1 MKKVFEYVLLT
12 IGSIIVA
19 GSLELILAPNGLV
32 DGGVTAIAIMA
43 NKVAGLPLY
52 GVFLGLNIPIL
63 LFTAKVMGKKFFI
76 RTSYANVVTT
86 LGLIYLKPFPAIT
99 TSELLIVLYGGV
111 LFGVGVGIVVK
122 MGGAIDGSEMLAVWM
137 NKHFKVPIST
147 FLLAVNAVIFIFVA
161 ILFSIEQAMFSLAI
175 FYIVTKMID
184 FILDGI
190 NQGKSVMIISGKNK
204 EIGDLLMKEL
214 QLSVTYLHGEG
225 GFLGE
230 HKKIIYCITNRFIYP
245 KMKDLV
251 LSVDPTAIIEASY
264 STETTGVKRPGRTAR
279 SGKYQKNSV

>member
-1 MKKVFEYVLLT
+1 MKKVFEYILLT

-52 GVFLGLNIPIL
+52 GVFLGINIPIL
-63 LFTAKVMGKKFFI
+63 LFTAKEMGKKFFI

-230 HKKIIYCITNRFIYP
+230 HKRIIYCITNRFIYP

-264 STETTGVKRPGRTAR
+264 STETTGVKRPGRAMR
-279 SGKYQKNSV
+279 SEK

>member
-52 GVFLGLNIPIL
+52 GVFLGINIPIL
-63 LFTAKVMGKKFFI
+63 LFTAKVMGRKFFI

-214 QLSVTYLHGEG
+214 QLSVTYLNGEG

-230 HKKIIYCITNRFIYP
+230 HKRIIYCITNRFIYP

-264 STETTGVKRPGRTAR
+264 STETTGVKRPGRAMR
-279 SGKYQKNSV
+279 SEK

>member
-1 MKKVFEYVLLT
+1 MKRVFEYILLT

-32 DGGVTAIAIMA
+32 DGGVTTIAIMA

-52 GVFLGLNIPIL
+52 GVFLGINIPIL

-230 HKKIIYCITNRFIYP
+230 HKRIIYCITNRFIYP

-264 STETTGVKRPGRTAR
+264 STETTGVKRPGRAMR
-279 SGKYQKNSV
+279 SEK

>member
-52 GVFLGLNIPIL
+52 GVFLVINIPIL

-111 LFGVGVGIVVK
+111 LFGIGVGIVVK

-137 NKHFKVPIST
+137 NKHFNVPIST

-230 HKKIIYCITNRFIYP
+230 HKRIIYCITNRFIYP

-251 LSVDPTAIIEASY
+251 LSVDPAAIIEASY
-264 STETTGVKRPGRTAR
+264 STETTGVKRPGRKAR
-279 SGKYQKNSV
+279 SGE

>member
-1 MKKVFEYVLLT
+1 MKRVFEYILLT

-111 LFGVGVGIVVK
+111 LFGIGVGIVVK

-147 FLLAVNAVIFIFVA
+147 FLLAVNAVIFTFVA

-230 HKKIIYCITNRFIYP
+230 EKRIIYCITNRFIYP

-264 STETTGVKRPGRTAR
+264 STETTGVKRPGRAAR
-279 SGKYQKNSV
+279 SEK

>member
-1 MKKVFEYVLLT
+1 MKRVFEYVLLT

-52 GVFLGLNIPIL
+52 GVFLGINIPIL

-230 HKKIIYCITNRFIYP
+230 HKRIIYCITNRFIYP

-279 SGKYQKNSV
+279 SEK

>member
-111 LFGVGVGIVVK
+111 LFGIGVGIVVK

-147 FLLAVNAVIFIFVA
+147 FLLAVNAVIFTFVA

-230 HKKIIYCITNRFIYP
+230 EKRIIYCITNRFIYP

-264 STETTGVKRPGRTAR
+264 STETTGVKRPGRTAK
-279 SGKYQKNSV
+279 SEK

>member
-52 GVFLGLNIPIL
+52 GVFLGINIPIL
-63 LFTAKVMGKKFFI
+63 LFTARVMGKKFFI

-111 LFGVGVGIVVK
+111 LFGIGVGIVVK

-230 HKKIIYCITNRFIYP
+230 HKRIIYCITNRFIYP

-279 SGKYQKNSV
+279 SEK

>member
-147 FLLAVNAVIFIFVA
+147 FLLAVNAVIFVFVA

-190 NQGKSVMIISGKNK
+190 NQGKSVMIISNKNK
-204 EIGDLLMKEL
+204 EIGELLMKEL

-230 HKKIIYCITNRFIYP
+230 PQRIIYCITNRFIYP

-251 LSVDPTAIIEASY
+251 LSVDPSAIIEASY

-279 SGKYQKNSV
+279 SGQVSEK

>member
-52 GVFLGLNIPIL
+52 GVFLGINIPIL
-63 LFTAKVMGKKFFI
+63 LFTAKVMGRKFFI

-230 HKKIIYCITNRFIYP
+230 HKRIIYCITNRFIYP

-264 STETTGVKRPGRTAR
+264 STETTGVKRPGRAMR
-279 SGKYQKNSV
+279 SEK

>member
-1 MKKVFEYVLLT
+1 MKRVFEYILLT

-52 GVFLGLNIPIL
+52 GVFLGINIPIL

-230 HKKIIYCITNRFIYP
+230 HKRIIYCITNRFIYP

-264 STETTGVKRPGRTAR
+264 STETTGVKRPGRAMR
-279 SGKYQKNSV
+279 SEK

>member
-1 MKKVFEYVLLT
+1 MKKVFEYLLLT

-52 GVFLGLNIPIL
+52 GVFLGINIPIL

-111 LFGVGVGIVVK
+111 LFGIGVGIVVK

-137 NKHFKVPIST
+137 NKHFNVPIST

-230 HKKIIYCITNRFIYP
+230 HKRIIYCITNRFIYP

-251 LSVDPTAIIEASY
+251 LSVDPAAIIEASY
-264 STETTGVKRPGRTAR
+264 STETTGVKRPGRKAR
-279 SGKYQKNSV
+279 SGE

>member
-52 GVFLGLNIPIL
+52 GVFLGINIPIL

-76 RTSYANVVTT
+76 RTFYANVVTT

-230 HKKIIYCITNRFIYP
+230 HKRIIYCITNRFIYP

-264 STETTGVKRPGRTAR
+264 STETTGVKRPGRAMR
-279 SGKYQKNSV
+279 SEK

>member
-52 GVFLGLNIPIL
+52 GVFLGINIPIL

-230 HKKIIYCITNRFIYP
+230 EKRIIYCITNRFIYP

-264 STETTGVKRPGRTAR
+264 STETTGVKRPGRAMK
-279 SGKYQKNSV
+279 SEK

>member
-52 GVFLGLNIPIL
+52 GVFLGINIPIL

-86 LGLIYLKPFPAIT
+86 IGLIYLKPFPAIT

-230 HKKIIYCITNRFIYP
+230 HKRIIYCITNRFIYP

-279 SGKYQKNSV
+279 SEK

>member
-52 GVFLGLNIPIL
+52 GVFLGINIPIL

-86 LGLIYLKPFPAIT
+86 LGLSYLKPFPAIT

-111 LFGVGVGIVVK
+111 LFGGGVGIVVK

-230 HKKIIYCITNRFIYP
+230 HKRIIYCITNRFIYP

-264 STETTGVKRPGRTAR
+264 STETTGVKRPGRAMR
-279 SGKYQKNSV
+279 SEK

>member
-52 GVFLGLNIPIL
+52 GVFLGINIPIL

-111 LFGVGVGIVVK
+111 LFGIGVGIVVK

-230 HKKIIYCITNRFIYP
+230 HKRIIYCITNRFIYP

-279 SGKYQKNSV
+279 SEK

>member
-1 MKKVFEYVLLT
+1 MKKLFEYVLLT

-251 LSVDPTAIIEASY
+251 LSVDPSAIIEASY

-279 SGKYQKNSV
+279 SGQVSEK

>member
-52 GVFLGLNIPIL
+52 GVFLGINIPIL

-230 HKKIIYCITNRFIYP
+230 HKRIIYCITNRFIYP

-279 SGKYQKNSV
+279 SEK

>member
-1 MKKVFEYVLLT
+1 MKRVFEYVLLT

-63 LFTAKVMGKKFFI
+63 LFTARVMGKKFFI

-111 LFGVGVGIVVK
+111 LFGIGVGIVVK

-230 HKKIIYCITNRFIYP
+230 HKRIIYCITNRFIYP

-279 SGKYQKNSV
+279 SEK

>member
-1 MKKVFEYVLLT
+1 MKRVFEYVLLT

-111 LFGVGVGIVVK
+111 LFGIGVGIVVK

-230 HKKIIYCITNRFIYP
+230 HKRIIYCITNRFIYP
-245 KMKDLV
+245 KMKDFV

-279 SGKYQKNSV
+279 SGD

>member
-1 MKKVFEYVLLT
+1 MKRLFEYILLT

-86 LGLIYLKPFPAIT
+86 LGLIYLKPFPTIT

-111 LFGVGVGIVVK
+111 LFGIGVGIVVK

-147 FLLAVNAVIFIFVA
+147 FLLAVNAVIFTFVA

-230 HKKIIYCITNRFIYP
+230 EKRIIYCITNRFIYP

-279 SGKYQKNSV
+279 SEK

>member
-1 MKKVFEYVLLT
+1 MKRVFEYVLLT

-32 DGGVTAIAIMA
+32 DGGGTAIAIMA

-111 LFGVGVGIVVK
+111 LFGIGVGIVVK

-147 FLLAVNAVIFIFVA
+147 FLLAVNAVIFTFVA

-230 HKKIIYCITNRFIYP
+230 HKRIIYCITNRFIYP

-264 STETTGVKRPGRTAR
+264 STETTGVKRPGRAAR
-279 SGKYQKNSV
+279 TEK

>member
-52 GVFLGLNIPIL
+52 GVFLGINIPIL

-111 LFGVGVGIVVK
+111 LFGVGVGVVVK

-230 HKKIIYCITNRFIYP
+230 HKRIIYCITNRFIYP

-264 STETTGVKRPGRTAR
+264 STETTGVKRPGRAMR
-279 SGKYQKNSV
+279 SEK

>member
-1 MKKVFEYVLLT
+1 MKKVFEYILLT

-52 GVFLGLNIPIL
+52 GVFLGINIPIL

-230 HKKIIYCITNRFIYP
+230 HKRIIYCITNRFIYP

-264 STETTGVKRPGRTAR
+264 STETTGVKRPGRAAR
-279 SGKYQKNSV
+279 SEK

>member
-147 FLLAVNAVIFIFVA
+147 FLLAVNAVIFVFVA

-230 HKKIIYCITNRFIYP
+230 HKRIIYCITNRFIYP

-264 STETTGVKRPGRTAR
+264 STETTGVKRPGRAMR
-279 SGKYQKNSV
+279 SEK

>member
-12 IGSIIVA
+12 MGSIIVA

-52 GVFLGLNIPIL
+52 GVFLGINIPIL

-111 LFGVGVGIVVK
+111 LFGIGVGIVVK

-137 NKHFKVPIST
+137 NKHFNVPIST

-230 HKKIIYCITNRFIYP
+230 HKRIIYCITNRFIYP

-264 STETTGVKRPGRTAR
+264 STETTGVKRPGRKAR
-279 SGKYQKNSV
+279 SGE

>member
-111 LFGVGVGIVVK
+111 LFGIGVGIVVK

-147 FLLAVNAVIFIFVA
+147 FLLAVNAVIFTFVA

-204 EIGDLLMKEL
+204 EIGDLLIKEL

-230 HKKIIYCITNRFIYP
+230 EKRIIYCITNRFIYP

-279 SGKYQKNSV
+279 SEK

>member
-52 GVFLGLNIPIL
+52 GVFLGINIPIL
-63 LFTAKVMGKKFFI
+63 LFTAKVMGKKFFN

-111 LFGVGVGIVVK
+111 LFGIGVGIVVK

-137 NKHFKVPIST
+137 NKHFNVPIST

-230 HKKIIYCITNRFIYP
+230 HKRIIYCITNRFIYP

-251 LSVDPTAIIEASY
+251 LSVDPAAIIEASY
-264 STETTGVKRPGRTAR
+264 STETTGVKRPGRKAR
-279 SGKYQKNSV
+279 SGE

>member
-52 GVFLGLNIPIL
+52 GVFLGINIPIL
-63 LFTAKVMGKKFFI
+63 LFTAKIMGKKFFI

-111 LFGVGVGIVVK
+111 LFGIGVGIVVK

-137 NKHFKVPIST
+137 NKHFNVPIST

-230 HKKIIYCITNRFIYP
+230 HKRIIYCITNRFIYP

-251 LSVDPTAIIEASY
+251 LSVDPAAIIEASY
-264 STETTGVKRPGRTAR
+264 STETTGVKRPGRKAR
-279 SGKYQKNSV
+279 SGE

>member
-1 MKKVFEYVLLT
+1 MKKVFEYILLT

-52 GVFLGLNIPIL
+52 GVFLGINIPIL

-230 HKKIIYCITNRFIYP
+230 HKRIIYCITNRFIYP

-264 STETTGVKRPGRTAR
+264 STETTGVKRPGRAR
-279 SGKYQKNSV
+279 RSIPRRNHLQ

>member
-111 LFGVGVGIVVK
+111 LFGIGVGIVVK

-230 HKKIIYCITNRFIYP
+230 HKRIIYCITNRFIYP

-279 SGKYQKNSV
+279 SSD

>member
-52 GVFLGLNIPIL
+52 GVFLGINIPIL

-111 LFGVGVGIVVK
+111 LFGIGVGIVVK

-137 NKHFKVPIST
+137 NKHFNVPIST

-175 FYIVTKMID
+175 FYIVTKMIG

-230 HKKIIYCITNRFIYP
+230 HKRIIYCITNRFIYP

-251 LSVDPTAIIEASY
+251 LSVDPAAIIEASY
-264 STETTGVKRPGRTAR
+264 STETTGVKRPGRKAR
-279 SGKYQKNSV
+279 SGE

>member
-52 GVFLGLNIPIL
+52 GVFLGINIPIL

-122 MGGAIDGSEMLAVWM
+122 MGGVIDGSEMLAVWM

-230 HKKIIYCITNRFIYP
+230 HKRIIYCITNRFIYP

-264 STETTGVKRPGRTAR
+264 STETTGVKRPGRAMR
-279 SGKYQKNSV
+279 SEK

>member
-1 MKKVFEYVLLT
+1 MKKLFEYVLLT

-279 SGKYQKNSV
+279 SGDVSEK

>member
-1 MKKVFEYVLLT
+1 MKRVFEYVLLT

-99 TSELLIVLYGGV
+99 TSKLLIVLYGGV
-111 LFGVGVGIVVK
+111 LFGIGVGIVVK

-230 HKKIIYCITNRFIYP
+230 HKRIIYCITNRFIYP

-279 SGKYQKNSV
+279 SGD

>member
-32 DGGVTAIAIMA
+32 DGGVTAIAIMV

-52 GVFLGLNIPIL
+52 GVFLGINIPIL

-230 HKKIIYCITNRFIYP
+230 HKRIIYCITNRFIYP

-264 STETTGVKRPGRTAR
+264 STETTGVKRPGRAAR
-279 SGKYQKNSV
+279 SEK